1 MHIDYVKMTRKL
13 YSFLLNALG
22 RMKKSEALRRA
33 YKEQQID
40 YIILS
45 ENHRVT
51 E

>member
-1 MHIDYVKMTRKL
+1 MTRKL

-40 YIILS
+40 YIISLS